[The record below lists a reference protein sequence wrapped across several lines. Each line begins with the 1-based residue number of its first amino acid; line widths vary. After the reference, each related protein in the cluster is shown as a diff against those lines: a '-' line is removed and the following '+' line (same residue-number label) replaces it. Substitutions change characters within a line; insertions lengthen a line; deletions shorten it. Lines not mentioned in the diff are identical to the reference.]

1 MKHITSSLLALAF
14 VVGGAVPAYATT
26 PTNIMRIFTG
36 PVVSDIASTSA
47 TVALSDV
54 MSQRVTSEEKARGYF
69 EYTEPN
75 KVCIAIYPTPQ
86 ECLPKTTEKG
96 LATTTLTNLKPNTEY
111 SVVYKYDNTI
121 RCIKAP
127 CPENGFVSDA
137 KNFTTNAGST
147 TTPPSEK
154 ITTYLGFG
162 SRGNAVVL
170 LQNLLMERGFMT
182 VPSTGYFGPITLRA
196 VKAFQKSY
204 GIPQTGFVGPLTLKA
219 VNDIL
224 AGISS

>member
-1 MKHITSSLLALAF
+1 MSLLLSVAF
-14 VVGGAVPAYATT
+14 LVASAAPAYGAT
-26 PTNIMRIFTG
+26 PTTILRIFTG

-47 TVALSDV
+47 TAALSGV
-54 MSQRVTSEEKARGYF
+54 MSQRTTDEEKARGYF
-69 EYTEPN
+69 EYSQPN
-75 KVCIAIYPTPQ
+75 MLCIAIYPTPK

-96 LATTTLTNLKPNTEY
+96 LATTTLTDLKPNTEY

-147 TTPPSEK
+147 PTPPSEK
-154 ITTYLGFG
+154 ITTYLGVG
-162 SRGNAVVL
+162 SRGAGVVL
-170 LQNLLMERGFMT
+170 LQNLLVTRGFMT
-182 VPSTGYFGPITLRA
+182 IPATGYFGPITKGA
-196 VKAFQKSY
+196 VKAFQKTY
-204 GIPQTGFVGPLTLKA
+204 GISQTGFVGPLTLKA